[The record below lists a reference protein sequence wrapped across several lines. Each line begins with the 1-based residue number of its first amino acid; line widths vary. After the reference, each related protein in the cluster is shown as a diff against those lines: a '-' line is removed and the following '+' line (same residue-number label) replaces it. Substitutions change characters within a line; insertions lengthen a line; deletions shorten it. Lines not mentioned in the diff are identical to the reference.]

1 MKKEETLVENGED
14 KEVVA
19 PLEVNLTEVQKTSL
33 LQNAQIVG
41 VLEQQLQEAQARQ
54 QEVLTLVLD
63 AHEVKGA
70 KNVEVKDDKLIITL

>member
-1 MKKEETLVENGED
+1 MKKEEQVMENGEA
-14 KEVVA
+14 KTVA
-19 PLEVNLTEVQKTSL
+19 PLEVSLTEVQKTSL

-41 VLEQQLQEAQARQ
+41 ALEQQLQEAQARQ

-70 KNVEVKDDKLIITL
+70 KNVEVKDNKLIITL